1 MAVTIDLTMASTMTV
16 VLMRSKYQIKTYC
29 NKKKVNSLFT
39 SPIGALSVSTF
50 LILKNCT
57 YCGQVVLDILMTRG
71 ILEQRACLDTLLA
84 LLVDCSE
91 NQMVRSTSGIWK
103 TLLILR
109 KGKFFQQLPC

>member
-50 LILKNCT
+50 LILKNFT